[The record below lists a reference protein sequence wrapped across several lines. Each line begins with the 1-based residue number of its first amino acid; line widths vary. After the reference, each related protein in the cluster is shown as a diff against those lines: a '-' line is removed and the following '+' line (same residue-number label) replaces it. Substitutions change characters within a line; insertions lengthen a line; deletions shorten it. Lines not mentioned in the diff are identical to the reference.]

1 MKRVSRFII
10 ATLSAAI
17 ILFSNADDVIANEKM
32 VIAPAVCES
41 LPDTIPASHEYET
54 ADSII
59 ADSLKTEL
67 GGGKTLCPRKRCS
80 DMEPT
85 HQRAL

>member
-41 LPDTIPASHEYET
+41 LPDTIPC
-54 ADSII
+54 
-59 ADSLKTEL
+59 
-67 GGGKTLCPRKRCS
+67 GKVGS
-80 DMEPT
+80 VEI
-85 HQRAL
+85 

>member
-41 LPDTIPASHEYET
+41 LPDTIPCGKVLS
-54 ADSII
+54 DSII
-59 ADSLKTEL
+59 ADRSEKRIGE
-67 GGGKTLCPRKRCS
+67 GKML
-80 DMEPT
+80 
-85 HQRAL
+85 

>member
-32 VIAPAVCES
+32 VIAPAVCEY
-41 LPDTIPASHEYET
+41 LPDTIP
-54 ADSII
+54 
-59 ADSLKTEL
+59 
-67 GGGKTLCPRKRCS
+67 
-80 DMEPT
+80 
-85 HQRAL
+85 

>member
-41 LPDTIPASHEYET
+41 LPDTIPCGKVLS
-54 ADSII
+54 DSIV

-67 GGGKTLCPRKRCS
+67 GGKML
-80 DMEPT
+80 
-85 HQRAL
+85 

>member
-41 LPDTIPASHEYET
+41 LPDTIPCGKVLP
-54 ADSII
+54 DSII
-59 ADSLKTEL
+59 ADSLKNEL
-67 GGGKTLCPRKRCS
+67 GGGKML
-80 DMEPT
+80 
-85 HQRAL
+85 